1 MPCAEVIEMIMQF
14 LAGEGDSQN
23 QNQNELY
30 WPGMFTHTRDLLKWQ
45 KLLSATEWQQQD
57 STQTTQEQY
66 TNMQISKYTNN
77 T

>member
-30 WPGMFTHTRDLLKWQ
+30 WPGMFTHTRDLL
-45 KLLSATEWQQQD
+45 
-57 STQTTQEQY
+57 
-66 TNMQISKYTNN
+66 
-77 T
+77 